1 MMRARTSELLIVL
14 ALLVAGPVR
23 GGEETRWYLVEFSS
37 GEHLSARFIAEEKDF
52 YIFNFQGAP
61 MVIAKSGVAKISPL
75 SPPGAAAGG
84 SVGSAAPSPA
94 SSAAGA
100 PAEAPAPK
108 DTAAAPAP
116 TQAGGGGAGPE
127 GPLTDEA
134 IRDAIE
140 AMASEDDGLVASAYR
155 SLRRSFPAG
164 RALIHEASRH
174 HSPRVRTLCL
184 KLLGER
190 GEAKEDL
197 RVVADRLSDES
208 APVRLAA
215 GKALRALG
223 PQGLT
228 ELVNYLP
235 GERESGIRK
244 MAIQTLKDWR
254 DQRAVTPLV
263 GLLDKEPDHGVR
275 RFIVGSL
282 ETLTHQNIG
291 DNPRAWRDYLSQ
303 DRFNG
308 EVLHH
313 MEEEKARE
321 EAKERAEAKAEA
333 EVKAWESAEGIGEE
347 TKHE

>member
-1 MMRARTSELLIVL
+1 MRARPSQLSIVL
-14 ALLVAGPVR
+14 ALLLGAPAR

-61 MVIAKSGVAKISPL
+61 LVIAKSGIVKISPL
-75 SPPGAAAGG
+75 SPPEAAAASSGF
-84 SVGSAAPSPA
+84 SAAPRSPEEA
-94 SSAAGA
+94 RAA
-100 PAEAPAPK
+100 PQAPAPK

-116 TQAGGGGAGPE
+116 PQAGGGGAGPE

-140 AMASEDDGLVASAYR
+140 VMALDDDRMVASAYR
-155 SLRRSFPAG
+155 SLRRGFPAG

-174 HSPRVRTLCL
+174 QSPRVRALCL

-190 GEAKEDL
+190 GAAKDDL
-197 RVVADRLSDES
+197 RVVADRLSDEK

-215 GKALRALG
+215 GKALRTLG
-223 PQGLT
+223 PEGLPDLIT
-228 ELVNYLP
+228 YLP
-235 GERESGIRK
+235 SEREPNIRK

-254 DQRAVTPLV
+254 DQRAVAPLV

-282 ETLTHQNIG
+282 ETLTHQNLG
-291 DNPRAWRDYLSQ
+291 DNSRAWRDYLSQ
-303 DRFNG
+303 DKFNG
-308 EVLHH
+308 EVLHQ
-313 MEEEKARE
+313 MEEEKARDEAQARE
-321 EAKERAEAKAEA
+321 EARAQA
-333 EVKAWESAEGIGEE
+333 EVKAWESGEGVEEE